1 MAHQPYEHVASTHRN
16 EVLHAWLAAAGMAA
30 RQLAVVTAAGALVG
44 LLVGGVG
51 GRLAMMLLATLN
63 PVSHGRLSDDGFIM
77 GQLTFAGTVELM
89 LTGVLLGI
97 AGAGFY
103 VALRGLMI
111 GPRWFQ
117 VLSISVGP
125 AVVVGA
131 MLVHTEGIDFVLLQP
146 AWLAI
151 ALFVAIPGLYAA
163 LLTVLAERWLAPGSR
178 PLAANWIVVVVLLLL
193 WVPLAPLLG
202 VLALGWLLVHL
213 VSQSPQA
220 SAAMRHPATAWT
232 ARAALAAIFALGFAD
247 LVRDTQALV

>member
-16 EVLHAWLAAAGMAA
+16 EVLHALLAAAGTAA
-30 RQLAVVTAAGALVG
+30 RQLAAVTAAGALVG

-63 PVSHGRLSDDGFIM
+63 PVSHGRLSDDGFVM
-77 GQLTFAGTVELM
+77 GQLTFAGTLELL
-89 LTGVLLGI
+89 LTGVFLGI

-111 GPRWFQ
+111 GPRWFR

-131 MLVHTEGIDFVLLQP
+131 SLVHTEGIDFVLLQP

-163 LLTVLAERWLAPGSR
+163 LLTVLAERWLTPGSR
-178 PLAANWIVVVVLLLL
+178 LLEAHWIVVVALLLL

-202 VLALGWLLVHL
+202 ILALGWLGYTLLKARPTGVTL
-213 VSQSPQA
+213 L
-220 SAAMRHPATAWT
+220 RHPATQWT
-232 ARAALAAIFALGFAD
+232 ARAALAALFAMSLAD
-247 LVRDTQALV
+247 LARDTQALV